1 MQMSLP
7 EASGAAASDLITTPI
22 LTQLETM
29 VADVPGWSPIDQLYS
44 LFLLAYLSADVEGD
58 IVEIGAW
65 CGRSSVALGL
75 AAKLSGRT
83 RVFSV
88 DLFPT
93 RDDWHENEDGTL
105 SLRVKLDDSTVAA
118 YDGHRLWREPYL
130 KSVKP
135 LYEKHHGILD
145 IFRETIE
152 RNGLSTIVTPLRGT
166 SEQLRNDPAKRFRMA
181 FIDGDHSYEAVC
193 RDIEN
198 VVPRLAPGAWI
209 CFDDAFSNYEGV
221 DRAIR
226 KMVIGNPD
234 LESCMQ
240 LTRKLFVARKRRQ
253 HPA

>member
-1 MQMSLP
+1 MGIS
-7 EASGAAASDLITTPI
+7 EASGVATSDPVTTPI
-22 LTQLETM
+22 LTQLEAM

-44 LFLLAYLSADVEGD
+44 LFLLGYLSADVDGD
-58 IVEIGAW
+58 IVEIGSW

-83 RVFSV
+83 RVFAV

-93 RDDWHENEDGTL
+93 RDDWHENEDGSM

-135 LYEKHHGILD
+135 LYERHHGILD
-145 IFRETIE
+145 IFRETME
-152 RNGLSTIVTPLRGT
+152 RNGLTAIVQPLRGT
-166 SEQLRNDPAKRFRMA
+166 SEQLRTAPAKQFRMA

-198 VVPRLAPGAWI
+198 VIPRLAPGGWL

-226 KMVIGNPD
+226 ERVIGNPAM
-234 LESCMQ
+234 ETCMQ
-240 LTRKLFVARKRRQ
+240 LTRKLFVARKRR
-253 HPA
+253 ARAA